1 MNQSMSKIIR
11 IGTRSS
17 ELALWQANLVAS
29 QLKEKGFNSEIIEI
43 NSKGDIVLDK
53 PLYRLGVVGVFTRN
67 LDIAMLNGE
76 IDIAV
81 HSLKDVPTDLPEGI
95 VQAAVLERANYNDIL
110 VYKNDTDFLID
121 EIGIIATGSL
131 RRRAQWLHKYPSH
144 TVVDLRGNVNTRLKK
159 LQDNFWNGAVFAAAG
174 LERINL
180 LPKNHIVLDW
190 MLPAPAQGA
199 IMITALEKDQEILNI
214 CAQLNHEN
222 TAIAVNMER
231 EFLNT
236 MEGGCT
242 APIAALA
249 TINDDTVTFRGALF
263 SLDGSRKLEF
273 LEKISLSEIEGAG
286 KKYAETMLAQGGDK
300 MMKEIKAEINS

>member
-1 MNQSMSKIIR
+1 MRKIIR

-17 ELALWQANLVAS
+17 ELALWQANLVAK
-29 QLKEKGFNSEIIEI
+29 QLKNKGYQSEIIEI

-67 LDIAMLNGE
+67 LDIAMLKGE

-81 HSLKDVPTDLPEGI
+81 HSLKDVPTDLPDGI
-95 VQAAVLERANYNDIL
+95 VQAAVLERANYHDIL
-110 VYKNDTDFLID
+110 VYKNDTNFLND
-121 EIGIIATGSL
+121 ENAILATGSL
-131 RRRAQWLHKYPSH
+131 RRKAQWLNKYPTHS
-144 TVVDLRGNVNTRLKK
+144 VVDLRGNVNTRLQK
-159 LQDNFWNGAVFAAAG
+159 LQDNLWNGAIFAAAG
-174 LERINL
+174 LERIHL

-199 IMITALEKDQEILNI
+199 IMITALEKDAEILQI
-214 CAQLNHEN
+214 CAQLNHQN

-249 TINDDTVTFRGALF
+249 TIEKDVVIFRGALF
-263 SLDGSRKLEF
+263 SLDGSHKLEF
-273 LEKISLSEIEGAG
+273 LERIQMNETKNAG
-286 KKYAETMLAQGGDK
+286 KKCAISMLENGGAEMMTAIK
-300 MMKEIKAEINS
+300 MEMNN

>member
-1 MNQSMSKIIR
+1 MQKAIR
-11 IGTRSS
+11 IGTRFS
-17 ELALWQANLVAS
+17 ELALWQANLVAK
-29 QLKEKGFNSEIIEI
+29 QLKDKGYNSEIVEI

-67 LDIAMLNGE
+67 LDIAMLKGE

-110 VYKNDTDFLID
+110 VFKSEVDFLNQ
-121 EIGIIATGSL
+121 ENAIIATGSL
-131 RRRAQWLHKYPSH
+131 RRKAQWLNKYPKHS
-144 TVVDLRGNVNTRLKK
+144 VVDLRGNVNTRLQK
-159 LQDNFWNGAVFAAAG
+159 LQDNSWNGAIFAAAG

-199 IMITALEKDQEILNI
+199 IMITALEKDVEIVKI
-214 CAQLNHEN
+214 CAQLNHEK
-222 TAIAVNMER
+222 TAIAVNIER

-249 TINDDTVTFRGALF
+249 TFDNNNIIFKGALF
-263 SLDGSRKLEF
+263 SLDGSHKLEF
-273 LEKISLSEIEGAG
+273 LEKIALNEIKNAG
-286 KKYAETMLAQGGDK
+286 KKHAIAMLENGGAK
-300 MMKEIKAEINS
+300 MMAEIKAEMNS

>member
-1 MNQSMSKIIR
+1 MQKIIR

-17 ELALWQANLVAS
+17 ELALWQANLVAK
-29 QLKEKGFNSEIIEI
+29 QLKEKGYESQIIEI
-43 NSKGDIVLDK
+43 NSKGDIVLDR

-95 VQAAVLERANYNDIL
+95 VQAAVLERANYHDIL
-110 VYKNDTDFLID
+110 VYKNDTGFLKNDNAIL
-121 EIGIIATGSL
+121 ATGSL
-131 RRRAQWLHKYPSH
+131 RRRAQWLNKYPNH
-144 TVVDLRGNVNTRLKK
+144 LVEDLRGNVNTRLQK
-159 LQDNFWNGAVFAAAG
+159 LKDNAWDGAIFAAAG
-174 LERINL
+174 LERIDK
-180 LPKNHIVLDW
+180 LPKNHVVLDW

-199 IMITALEKDQEILNI
+199 IMITALEKDVNILAI

-222 TAIAVNMER
+222 TAIAVDMER

-249 TINDDTVTFRGALF
+249 TFEEDGIIFRGALF
-263 SLDGSRKLEF
+263 SLDGSHKLEF
-273 LEKISLSEIEGAG
+273 LEKVAKDDAKNFG
-286 KKYAETMLAQGGDK
+286 KKCAENLLAKGGDV
-300 MMKEIKAEINS
+300 MMKEIKAEMNS

>member
-1 MNQSMSKIIR
+1 MYKKIR

-17 ELALWQANLVAS
+17 ELALWQANLVAK
-29 QLKEKGFNSEIIEI
+29 QLKDKGYTSEIIEI

-67 LDIAMLNGE
+67 LDIAMLKGE

-81 HSLKDVPTDLPEGI
+81 HSLKDVPTDLPDGI
-95 VQAAVLERANYNDIL
+95 VQAAVLERANFNDIL
-110 VYKNDTDFLID
+110 VFKNDTNFLVDQNAIL
-121 EIGIIATGSL
+121 ATGSL
-131 RRRAQWLHKYPSH
+131 RRKAQWLHKYPTH
-144 TVVDLRGNVNTRLKK
+144 TVVDLRGNVNTRLQK
-159 LQDNFWNGAVFAAAG
+159 LQDNHWNGAIFAAAG

-199 IMITALEKDQEILNI
+199 IMITALEKDVEVLQI
-214 CAQLNHEN
+214 CDQLNHQN
-222 TAIAVNMER
+222 TAIAVNLER

-249 TINDDTVTFRGALF
+249 TIENDIVIFKGALF
-263 SLDGSRKLEF
+263 SLDGSHKLEF
-273 LEKISLSEIEGAG
+273 LERFPLSEIKDAG
-286 KKYAETMLAQGGDK
+286 KICAHKMLKNGGAEMMAAIK
-300 MMKEIKAEINS
+300 MEMNS

>member
-1 MNQSMSKIIR
+1 MQKLIR

-17 ELALWQANLVAS
+17 ELALWQANLVAK
-29 QLKEKGFNSEIIEI
+29 QLQNKGYQSEIVEI

-67 LDIAMLNGE
+67 LDIAMLKGE

-95 VQAAVLERANYNDIL
+95 LQAAVLERANFHDIL
-110 VYKNDTDFLID
+110 VFKNDTKFLNEENAIL
-121 EIGIIATGSL
+121 ATGSL
-131 RRRAQWLHKYPSH
+131 RRTAQWLNKYPTH
-144 TVVDLRGNVNTRLKK
+144 TVVDLRGNVNTRLQK
-159 LQDNFWNGAVFAAAG
+159 LKDNFWNGAIFAAAG

-180 LPKNHIVLDW
+180 LPKNHMVLDW

-199 IMITALEKDQEILNI
+199 IMITALEKDVDVVQI
-214 CAQLNHEN
+214 CNQLNHQN

-249 TINDDTVTFRGALF
+249 TFEKDSIIFRGALF
-263 SLDGSRKLEF
+263 SLDGKHKLEF
-273 LEKISLSEIEGAG
+273 LEKIELNDFKDAG
-286 KKYAETMLAQGGDK
+286 KKCAEKMLANGGAA
-300 MMKEIKAEINS
+300 MMLEIKTQMNS

>member
-1 MNQSMSKIIR
+1 MHNIIR

-17 ELALWQANLVAS
+17 ELALWQANLVAK
-29 QLKEKGFNSEIIEI
+29 QLKDKGYASEIIEI
-43 NSKGDIVLDK
+43 NSKGDIILDK

-110 VYKNDTDFLID
+110 VYKNNTDFLSA
-121 EIGIIATGSL
+121 EKAIIATGSL
-131 RRRAQWLHKYPSH
+131 RRKAQWLNKYPSH
-144 TVVDLRGNVNTRLKK
+144 NVEDLRGNVNTRLQK
-159 LQDNFWNGAVFAAAG
+159 LQDNEWSGAIFAAAG
-174 LERINL
+174 LERIKL

-199 IMITALEKDQEILNI
+199 IMITALEKDKEILQI
-214 CAQLNHEN
+214 CTQLNHQQ
-222 TAIAVNMER
+222 TAITVNMER
-231 EFLNT
+231 QFLNT

-249 TINDDTVTFRGALF
+249 TIEKDVVIFKGALF

-273 LEKISLSEIEGAG
+273 TEQFSLDKIENAGIKCAEKL
-286 KKYAETMLAQGGDK
+286 LANGGDV
-300 MMKEIKAEINS
+300 MMKEIKTAMKNV

>member
-1 MNQSMSKIIR
+1 MQKIIR

-17 ELALWQANLVAS
+17 ELALWQANLVAK
-29 QLKEKGFNSEIIEI
+29 QLKDKGYNSEIVEI

-53 PLYRLGVVGVFTRN
+53 PLYRLGIVGVFTRN
-67 LDIAMLNGE
+67 LDIAMLKGE

-95 VQAAVLERANYNDIL
+95 VQAAVLERANYHDIL
-110 VYKNDTDFLID
+110 VFKSDTDFLNN
-121 EIGIIATGSL
+121 ENAIIATGSL
-131 RRRAQWLHKYPSH
+131 RRKAQWLNKYPNH
-144 TVVDLRGNVNTRLKK
+144 LVEDLRGNVNTRLQK
-159 LQDNFWNGAVFAAAG
+159 LKDNLWDGAVFAAAG

-180 LPKNHIVLDW
+180 LPENHIVLDW

-199 IMITALEKDQEILNI
+199 IMITALEKDVEVLKI
-214 CAQLNHEN
+214 CAQLNHQN

-231 EFLNT
+231 EFLNK

-249 TINDDTVTFRGALF
+249 TFEDDCVIFRGALF
-263 SLDGSRKLEF
+263 SLDGSHKLEF
-273 LEKISLSEIEGAG
+273 LERISMDEIKDAG
-286 KKYAETMLAQGGDK
+286 KKCAESMLANGGDK
-300 MMKEIKAEINS
+300 MMFDIKAEMNS

>member
-1 MNQSMSKIIR
+1 MQKIIR

-17 ELALWQANLVAS
+17 ELALWQANLVAK
-29 QLKEKGFNSEIIEI
+29 QLKDKGYNSEIVEI

-67 LDIAMLNGE
+67 LDIAMLKGE

-110 VYKNDTDFLID
+110 VFKTDTDFLNNKNA
-121 EIGIIATGSL
+121 IIATGSL
-131 RRRAQWLHKYPSH
+131 RRKAQWLNKYPNH
-144 TVVDLRGNVNTRLKK
+144 LVEDLRGNVNTRLQK
-159 LQDNFWNGAVFAAAG
+159 LKDNNWNGAIFAVAG

-199 IMITALEKDQEILNI
+199 IMITALEKDVEVLKI
-214 CAQLNHEN
+214 CAQLNHQN

-231 EFLNT
+231 EFLNK

-249 TINDDTVTFRGALF
+249 TFEDDCVIFRGALF
-263 SLDGSRKLEF
+263 SLDGSHKLEF
-273 LEKISLSEIEGAG
+273 LERISMDEIKDAG
-286 KKYAETMLAQGGDK
+286 KKCAESMLANGGDK
-300 MMKEIKAEINS
+300 MMFEIKAEMNS

>member
-1 MNQSMSKIIR
+1 MHKTIR

-17 ELALWQANLVAS
+17 ELALWQANLVAK
-29 QLKEKGFNSEIIEI
+29 QLKDKGYTSEIIEI

-95 VQAAVLERANYNDIL
+95 VQAAVLERANFNDIL
-110 VYKNDTDFLID
+110 VLKNNTDFLSSD
-121 EIGIIATGSL
+121 NAVIATGSL
-131 RRRAQWLHKYPSH
+131 RRRAQWLNKYPSH
-144 TVVDLRGNVNTRLKK
+144 TVEDLRGNVNTRLQK
-159 LQDNFWNGAVFAAAG
+159 LKDNEWNGAIFAAAG

-180 LPKNHIVLDW
+180 LPENHIVLDW

-199 IMITALEKDQEILNI
+199 IMITALEKDKEILAI
-214 CAQLNHEN
+214 CSKLNHQN
-222 TAIAVNMER
+222 TAIAVDMER
-231 EFLNT
+231 QFLNT

-249 TINDDTVTFRGALF
+249 TLGDNCVLFKGALF
-263 SLDGSRKLEF
+263 SLDGIHKLEF
-273 LEKISLSEIEGAG
+273 LECIPFDEIENAG
-286 KKYAETMLAQGGDK
+286 NRCAEKLLENGGDV
-300 MMKEIKAEINS
+300 MMKEIKEAMNSH

>member
-1 MNQSMSKIIR
+1 MQKLIR

-17 ELALWQANLVAS
+17 ELALWQANLVAK
-29 QLKEKGFNSEIIEI
+29 QLKDIGYNSEIVAI

-95 VQAAVLERANYNDIL
+95 VQAAVLERANFHDIL
-110 VYKNDTDFLID
+110 VFKNDAEFLND
-121 EIGIIATGSL
+121 ENAILATGSL
-131 RRRAQWLHKYPSH
+131 RRTAQWLHKYPTH
-144 TVVDLRGNVNTRLKK
+144 TVIDLRGNVNTRLQK
-159 LQDNFWNGAVFAAAG
+159 LKDNFWNGAIFAAAG

-199 IMITALEKDQEILNI
+199 IMITALEKDIEVLKI
-214 CAQLNHEN
+214 CTQLNHQN

-231 EFLNT
+231 QFLNT

-249 TINDDTVTFRGALF
+249 TFEKDCIIFRGALF
-263 SLDGSRKLEF
+263 SLDGKDKLEF
-273 LEKISLSEIEGAG
+273 LEKIQFNDVKDAG
-286 KKYAETMLAQGGDK
+286 KKCAEKMLANGGAE
-300 MMKEIKAEINS
+300 MMLEIKTQMNS

>member
-1 MNQSMSKIIR
+1 MHKIIR

-17 ELALWQANLVAS
+17 ELALWQANLVAK
-29 QLKEKGFNSEIIEI
+29 QLKDKGYNSEIVEI
-43 NSKGDIVLDK
+43 DSKGDIVLDK

-67 LDIAMLNGE
+67 LDIAMLKGE
-76 IDIAV
+76 IDVAV

-95 VQAAVLERANYNDIL
+95 VQAAVLERANYHDIL
-110 VYKNDTDFLID
+110 VFKNDIDFLNEENAIL
-121 EIGIIATGSL
+121 ATGSL
-131 RRRAQWLHKYPSH
+131 RRKAQWLDKYPTH
-144 TVVDLRGNVNTRLKK
+144 TVVDLRGNVNTRLQK
-159 LQDNFWNGAVFAAAG
+159 LQDNFWNGAIFAAAG

-199 IMITALEKDQEILNI
+199 IMITALEKDAGILQI
-214 CAQLNHEN
+214 CAQLNHQN

-249 TINDDTVTFRGALF
+249 IIEKDVVIFRGALF
-263 SLDGSRKLEF
+263 SLDGSHKLEF
-273 LEKISLSEIEGAG
+273 LERIQLNEIKDTGKICAEKMLENGGA
-286 KKYAETMLAQGGDK
+286 K
-300 MMKEIKAEINS
+300 MMAAIKMEMNK

>member
-1 MNQSMSKIIR
+1 MQKVIR

-17 ELALWQANLVAS
+17 ELALWQANLVAK
-29 QLKEKGFNSEIIEI
+29 QLKDNGYNSEIVEI

-67 LDIAMLNGE
+67 LDIAMLKGE

-81 HSLKDVPTDLPEGI
+81 HSLKDVPTDLPDGI
-95 VQAAVLERANYNDIL
+95 VQAAVLERANFNDIL
-110 VYKNDTDFLID
+110 VFKNDTNFLND
-121 EIGIIATGSL
+121 ENAILATGSL
-131 RRRAQWLHKYPSH
+131 RRKAQWLNKYPTH
-144 TVVDLRGNVNTRLKK
+144 TVIDLRGNVNTRLQK
-159 LQDNFWNGAVFAAAG
+159 LQDNLWNGAIFAAAG

-199 IMITALEKDQEILNI
+199 IMITALEKDVEVLQI
-214 CAQLNHEN
+214 CSKLNHQN

-249 TINDDTVTFRGALF
+249 IIEKDVVIFRGALF
-263 SLDGSRKLEF
+263 SLDGNHKLEF
-273 LEKISLSEIEGAG
+273 LERIPMNDTKDAG
-286 KKYAETMLAQGGDK
+286 KKCAEKMLENGGAEMMAAIK
-300 MMKEIKAEINS
+300 MEMNS

>member
-1 MNQSMSKIIR
+1 MQKIIR

-17 ELALWQANLVAS
+17 ELALWQANLVAK
-29 QLKEKGFNSEIIEI
+29 QLKDKGYNSEIVEI

-67 LDIAMLNGE
+67 LDIAMLKGK

-95 VQAAVLERANYNDIL
+95 VQAAVLERANYHDIL
-110 VYKNDTDFLID
+110 VFKSDTDFLNN
-121 EIGIIATGSL
+121 ENAIIATGSL
-131 RRRAQWLHKYPSH
+131 RRKAQWLNKYPNH
-144 TVVDLRGNVNTRLKK
+144 LVEDLRGNVNTRLQK
-159 LQDNFWNGAVFAAAG
+159 LKDNLWDGAVFAAAG

-180 LPKNHIVLDW
+180 LPENHIVLDW
-190 MLPAPAQGA
+190 MLPAPAQGT
-199 IMITALEKDQEILNI
+199 IMITALEKDVEVLKI
-214 CAQLNHEN
+214 CAQLNHQN

-231 EFLNT
+231 EFLNK

-249 TINDDTVTFRGALF
+249 TFEDDCVIFRGALF
-263 SLDGSRKLEF
+263 SLDGSHKLEF
-273 LEKISLSEIEGAG
+273 LERISMDEIKDAG
-286 KKYAETMLAQGGDK
+286 KKCAESMLANGGDK
-300 MMKEIKAEINS
+300 MMFDIKAEMNS